1 MRKKVLF
8 IVSNMETGGVSK
20 SMISLLNTI
29 DTSLYNVSLLLISPT
44 GELMTLLP
52 KNINVITNPI
62 LAALTSRVDGFIQLI
77 KLGKPLLALGHVI
90 RLILSLIDKSLA
102 GRFLAYL
109 MPAIKEEYDA
119 IIDYNG
125 QQQLYY
131 MVNKLNTKKKITFF
145 HSDYKK
151 WPYYYN
157 ADKKYFPKVDAIFTI
172 SEICVD
178 SLKQYFPE
186 CSDKIHL
193 MENISSPALINKMAQ
208 EQVNI
213 PQHTGVLLATIGHIC
228 YNKGID
234 IAIKATK
241 TLQEKGIDFKWIFI
255 GAIVD
260 KKYFDIV
267 KENRLNDN
275 MLFLGTKSNPYP
287 YLNAAD
293 IIVHPS
299 RFEGRSIALD
309 EAKILCKPIVATNF
323 STVNDQFTDRV
334 NASICEMA
342 GESVANSILELIE
355 NKNLREKYINYLK
368 SNISDNSSEIQK
380 LYSLIE
386 RNDK

>member
-1 MRKKVLF
+1 
-8 IVSNMETGGVSK
+8 METGGVSK
-20 SMISLLNTI
+20 SMTSLLNII

-109 MPAIKEEYDA
+109 MPVVNDKYDA

-131 MVNKLNTKKKITFF
+131 MVNKLNAKKKITFF

-151 WPYYYN
+151 WSYYYN

-186 CSDKIHL
+186 CSDKIYL
-193 MENISSPALINKMAQ
+193 MENISSPTLISKIVQ
-208 EQVNI
+208 EDVEI
-213 PQHTGVLLATIGHIC
+213 PQHTGFLLATIGHIC

-234 IAIKATK
+234 IAIDAAKI
-241 TLQEKGIDFKWIFI
+241 LQEKRIDFKWIFI

-260 KKYFDIV
+260 KKYIDIV

-309 EAKILCKPIVATNF
+309 EAKILCKPIVVTNY
-323 STVNDQFTDRV
+323 STVNDQFTNRV
-334 NASICEMA
+334 NASICEMT

-355 NKNLREKYINYLK
+355 NKNLRDKYINYLK

-380 LYSLIE
+380 LYNIV
-386 RNDK
+386 

>member
-8 IVSNMETGGVSK
+8 IVSNMDTGGVSK
-20 SMISLLNTI
+20 SMTSLLNTI
-29 DTSLYNVSLLLISPT
+29 DSSLYNVSLLLISPI

-109 MPAIKEEYDA
+109 MPSVNDKYDA

-131 MVNKLNTKKKITFF
+131 MVNKLNAKKKITFF

-151 WPYYYN
+151 WSYYYN

-172 SEICVD
+172 SDICVD

-186 CSDKIHL
+186 CSDKIYL
-193 MENISSPALINKMAQ
+193 MENISSPTLISKMAQ
-208 EQVNI
+208 EDVEI
-213 PQHTGVLLATIGHIC
+213 PQHTGFLLTTIGHIC

-234 IAIKATK
+234 IAIDAAKI
-241 TLQEKGIDFKWIFI
+241 LQENRIDFKWIFI

-260 KKYFDIV
+260 KKYIDIV

-309 EAKILCKPIVATNF
+309 EAKILCKPIVVTNF

-334 NASICEMA
+334 NASICEMT

-355 NKNLREKYINYLK
+355 NKNLRDKYINYLK

-380 LYSLIE
+380 LYNIV
-386 RNDK
+386 